1 MREINRK
8 LKLSQRISAKLRD
21 PRHPEMIVH
30 TQRDM
35 ILQRLLSLCGAYED
49 LNDQETLRHD
59 VLLQTLVGSS
69 KPLASPATLCRM
81 ENRASRYASRYAM
94 WDLQKLLVE
103 LYIDKHRI
111 NPPKEIVLDFD
122 ATDDPTHGTQ
132 EGSFFHGYY
141 KSYCFLPL
149 YVFSGSD
156 PLCALLRPSNTDGAR
171 GAWGVLKY
179 LVKTLRAA
187 FGDGLK
193 IIFRGDTGFMRPRMM
208 TWCEANQVEY
218 IIGYAKNSRL
228 LEHSRELIEESEVQ
242 FKQTGEKQRLFGQY
256 MYQSGTWDAPRKL
269 IMKAEYTV
277 KGANNRYIV
286 TTLEGSPQE
295 LYDKMYCQR
304 GDMENR
310 IKEQQLGLFA
320 DRTSCHKWW
329 ANQWRLLLSTFAYV
343 IMDRFRTT
351 ALKGTKW
358 AKLQCNTLRVKL
370 IKIGAVVTRNTRRVR
385 VHFSSAYPYQEIFQK
400 AHQQLFS
407 G

>member
-1 MREINRK
+1 MGEMERK
-8 LKLSQRISAKLRD
+8 LKLSQRICARLPD

-30 TQRDM
+30 TQREM

-49 LNDQETLRHD
+49 LNDQQTLRHD
-59 VLLQTLVGSS
+59 VLMQTLVGTSA
-69 KPLASPATLCRM
+69 PLASPSTLCRL
-81 ENRASRYASRYAM
+81 ENRANRYAM

-111 NPPKEIVLDFD
+111 TPPKEIVLDFD
-122 ATDDPTHGTQ
+122 ATDDPTHGKQ

-141 KSYCFLPL
+141 KSDCFLPL

-187 FGDGLK
+187 FGEDLK

-208 TWCEANQVEY
+208 TWCEAHQIDY

-228 LEHSRELIEESEVQ
+228 LEQSSELIEESKKQ
-242 FKQTGEKQRLFGQY
+242 FKETGEKQRLFGQY
-256 MYQSGTWDAPRKL
+256 EYQASTWEAPRKL
-269 IMKAEYTV
+269 IMKAEHTA

-295 LYDKMYCQR
+295 LYDQMYCQR

-329 ANQWRLLLSTFAYV
+329 ANQWRLLLSTFAYL
-343 IMDRFRTT
+343 IMDRFRTA

-358 AKLQCNTLRVKL
+358 AKLQCSTLRVKL

-385 VHFSSAYPYQEIFQK
+385 VHLSSAYPYQEIFQK
-400 AHQQLFS
+400 AHQKLFS

>member
-1 MREINRK
+1 MREVDRK
-8 LKLSQRISAKLRD
+8 LKLSQRISAKLKD
-21 PRHPEMIVH
+21 PRHPDMIVH

-49 LNDQETLRHD
+49 LNDHETLRHD
-59 VLLQTLVGSS
+59 VLLQTLVGTSD
-69 KPLASPATLCRM
+69 PLASPSTLCRL
-81 ENRASRYASRYAM
+81 ENRASRYAM
-94 WDLQKLLVE
+94 WGLQKLLVE

-111 NPPKEIVLDFD
+111 NPPKEIILDFD
-122 ATDDPTHGTQ
+122 ATDDPTHGKQ

-141 KSYCFLPL
+141 NSYCFLPL

-179 LVKTLRAA
+179 MVKTLRAA
-187 FGDGLK
+187 FGEELK

-208 TWCEANQVEY
+208 TWCEANQVDY

-228 LEHSRELIEESEVQ
+228 LEQSSELIEESEKK

-256 MYQSGTWDAPRKL
+256 EYQAGTWETPRKL
-269 IMKAEYTV
+269 IMKAEHTA
-277 KGANNRYIV
+277 KGDNNRYIV

-329 ANQWRLLLSTFAYV
+329 ANQWRLLLSTFAYI

-351 ALKGTKW
+351 ALKDTKW
-358 AKLQCNTLRVKL
+358 AKLQCSTLRVKL

-385 VHFSSAYPYQEIFQK
+385 VHLSSAYPDQEIFQK